1 MTSPGHSECTSPLVP
16 YVCVAAVAR
25 AVRPSERI
33 ECLVRQCGLK
43 MADGLCSGEQGDDVN
58 ENKAKECIG
67 KAMDVGA
74 VELVR
79 EKVTPFYMAR
89 SASSDHLFGEDDQE
103 VSKIIDDGGFCE
115 EDCRKKRCVDRYDSS
130 ESSDRFV
137 SYLFV
142 RSHRSLARPLPCY
155 ILLLLLL
162 KLRVCTLFFFFSS
175 QHFLCEFHTTTYYCI
190 YIVSTTL

>member
-1 MTSPGHSECTSPLVP
+1 M
-16 YVCVAAVAR
+16 
-25 AVRPSERI
+25 
-33 ECLVRQCGLK
+33 RQCVLK

-58 ENKAKECIG
+58 ENKAKKECFVG
-67 KAMDVGA
+67 QTMDRGA

-79 EKVTPFYMAR
+79 EKVTVTTPFYMAR
-89 SASSDHLFGEDDQE
+89 SASDQLFGEDQ
-103 VSKIIDDGGFCE
+103 VSKIVDDGGFCE

-155 ILLLLLL
+155 ILLLL
-162 KLRVCTLFFFFSS
+162 KLRVHSFFH
-175 QHFLCEFHTTTYYCI
+175 HFLREFLTYIFYYTTTDHLLYLYH
-190 YIVSTTL
+190 VSTTSSAAIYSVFTTRRLEDAASFVVTS

>member
-16 YVCVAAVAR
+16 YDGGIAAAR

-33 ECLVRQCGLK
+33 ECLVRQCVLK

-67 KAMDVGA
+67 KTMDIGA

-89 SASSDHLFGEDDQE
+89 SASDQLFGEDQE

-142 RSHRSLARPLPCY
+142 RPFP
-155 ILLLLLL
+155 
-162 KLRVCTLFFFFSS
+162 
-175 QHFLCEFHTTTYYCI
+175 
-190 YIVSTTL
+190 